1 MNFSGSDIVRIKD
14 VTVAT
19 FDVDEIDPGKY
30 KKRALDFVLYTKRR
44 NITCDF
50 ICAAFAERL
59 KVPEWQELSKICNAG
74 PTIAAQQAGA
84 PNPDAAAE
92 APMAAGAA
100 ACRPPAPAGQRAAH
114 HRHCRTSR
122 RPAPP
127 SRRFSVRWPRS
138 GRASPIRRSRR
149 RLWIPVSAA
158 RPRNDGRR

>member
-1 MNFSGSDIVRIKD
+1 MNFSGFDIVRIKD
-14 VTVAT
+14 ITVAT
-19 FDVDEIDPGKY
+19 FDVDELALRYLDITFDDEIDPGKY

-50 ICAAFAERL
+50 VHAAFAERL

-74 PTIAAQQAGA
+74 PTIAEQQAGA
-84 PNPDAAAE
+84 
-92 APMAAGAA
+92 G
-100 ACRPPAPAGQRAAH
+100 RTTRRSSPPSASSPR
-114 HRHCRTSR
+114 RRCRTSR
-122 RPAPP
+122 RPAPL

-158 RPRNDGRR
+158 RPE